1 MSIPPTLFFLT
12 YKSFGHF
19 KFKILGF
26 NLFMD
31 FAIHTPINS
40 VRKLKCKNSTLRRK
54 EKVKLE
60 PALEI
65 HLRFL
70 VPFPAV

>member
-1 MSIPPTLFFLT
+1 
-12 YKSFGHF
+12 
-19 KFKILGF
+19 
-26 NLFMD
+26 MD
-31 FAIHTPINS
+31 FAIHTPINN
-40 VRKLKCKNSTLRRK
+40 VRKLKCTNSIFKSK

>member
-1 MSIPPTLFFLT
+1 
-12 YKSFGHF
+12 
-19 KFKILGF
+19 
-26 NLFMD
+26 MD

-40 VRKLKCKNSTLRRK
+40 VRKLKCKNSTLRSK

-70 VPFPAV
+70 VPFPEV

>member
-1 MSIPPTLFFLT
+1 
-12 YKSFGHF
+12 
-19 KFKILGF
+19 
-26 NLFMD
+26 MD
-31 FAIHTPINS
+31 FTIHTPINS
-40 VRKLKCKNSTLRRK
+40 VRKPKCKDSILRSK